1 MSVVNKIKEAFSKKK
16 PESDVGLPDITESDV
31 GLPDIKEFLWE
42 TDQKVLKAAADAY
55 GITFKEFVKKLTDE
69 HRKKAEE
76 ANPSSPAMKAFRRN
90 NNL

>member
-1 MSVVNKIKEAFSKKK
+1 MSVINKIKEAFSKKK
-16 PESDVGLPDITESDV
+16 PEGYV

-55 GITFKEFVKKLTDE
+55 GITFEEFVEKLRGE
-69 HRKKAEE
+69 LRKKAEE

>member
-16 PESDVGLPDITESDV
+16 PEGDVGLPN
-31 GLPDIKEFLWE
+31 IKEFLWE

-55 GITFKEFVKKLTDE
+55 GITLEEFVEKLTGE
-69 HRKKAEE
+69 LRKKAEE
-76 ANPSSPAMKAFRRN
+76 VNPSSPAMKAFRRN